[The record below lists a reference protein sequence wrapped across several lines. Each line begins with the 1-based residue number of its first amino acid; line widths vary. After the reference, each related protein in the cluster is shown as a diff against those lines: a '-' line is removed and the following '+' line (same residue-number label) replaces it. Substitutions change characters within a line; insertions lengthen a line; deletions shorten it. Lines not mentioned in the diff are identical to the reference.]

1 MLYAL
6 TAISPSMLYDQTLK
20 AIKSLSTDNLSG
32 AIEIEN
38 KALAIFTYFI
48 VHNRDES
55 LASFCNKLTTLCIQL
70 TQTQPSMAPLF
81 NLANNILHITNA
93 EESIRELKEA
103 LTTYF
108 THYGCTDSI
117 LRYAVDFLSKH
128 SCIVTHSRSS
138 LVLQILTRIS
148 QGLHVICTE
157 SRPLNEGRR
166 LACELAS
173 SGAAVTLVVDNAIF
187 SLLHKAECVLFGVD
201 AVTPTGV
208 LNKIGTMGIANVAKE
223 QGIPV
228 YAAASFHKL
237 CPFSLPISLRDYNEV
252 WESPPGD
259 IEVKNFYF
267 DITPVSHIDKFL
279 TDKGVL
285 EPSKITENIQSI
297 QVAPQLLSLFAQ
309 TPQDDCFII

>member
-6 TAISPSMLYDQTLK
+6 TPISSSMLFDQTLK
-20 AIKSLSTDNLSG
+20 AIKNLSTDNRSG
-32 AIEIEN
+32 ATEIEN
-38 KALAIFTYFI
+38 KALTAFTYFI
-48 VHNRDES
+48 VHNQDES
-55 LASFCNKLTTLCIQL
+55 LASLCDKLTTLCIQL
-70 TQTQPSMAPLF
+70 TQAQPSMASLF

-93 EESIRELKEA
+93 GESIKELQEA

-108 THYGCTDSI
+108 THYAYTDSI
-117 LRYAVDFLSKH
+117 LHYAVDFLSKH
-128 SCIVTHSRSS
+128 SCIATHSRSS

-166 LACELAS
+166 LARELAS
-173 SGAAVTLVVDNAIF
+173 SGATVTLVVDNAIF
-187 SLLHKAECVLFGVD
+187 SLLQKADCVLFGVD
-201 AVTPTGV
+201 AVTPIGV
-208 LNKIGTMGIANVAKE
+208 MNKIGTMGIATVAKE

-228 YAAASFHKL
+228 YAAASSHKL
-237 CPFSLPISLRDYNEV
+237 CPFSLPISLRDSNEV
-252 WESPPGD
+252 WESPPGY

-279 TDKGVL
+279 TEKGVL
-285 EPSKITENIQSI
+285 NPSKITEHIQSI

-309 TPQDDCFII
+309 TPRDDLSII